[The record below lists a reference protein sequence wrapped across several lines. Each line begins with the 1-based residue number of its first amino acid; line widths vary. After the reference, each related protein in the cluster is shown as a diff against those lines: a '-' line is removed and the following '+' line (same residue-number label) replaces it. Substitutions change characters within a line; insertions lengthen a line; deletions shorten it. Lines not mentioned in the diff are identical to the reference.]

1 MSTTCTMHGLPTAAL
16 LALLV
21 GEQAAHQLAGRPLAQ
36 LFALYPEP
44 PFLKEPTVAPETE
57 RILKAS
63 KELLARALRE
73 SMKSRSLL
81 DTPAA
86 VRDYLRLRLADR
98 DHEVFHGLFL
108 DSQNRLIADV
118 ELFRGT
124 LTQTS
129 VYPREV
135 VKAALG
141 YNAAGVI
148 FAHNHP
154 SGASEPSF
162 SDTHLTEILKKA
174 LALMDVRTID
184 HFIVGGDH
192 SPLSMAERGMV

>member
-21 GEQAAHQLAGRPLAQ
+21 GEQAAHQLAGRPLPQ
-36 LFALYPEP
+36 LFSLYPEP
-44 PFLKEPTVAPETE
+44 PFLKEPTVDLETE
-57 RILKAS
+57 LILKAS

-81 DTPAA
+81 DTPTA
-86 VRDYLRLRLADR
+86 VRDYLRLRLAYR

-192 SPLSMAERGMV
+192 SPLSMAERGLL

>member
-21 GEQAAHQLAGRPLAQ
+21 GEQAAHQLAGRTLLE
-36 LFALYPEP
+36 LFSLYPEP

-63 KELLARALRE
+63 KELLARALQE
-73 SMKSRSLL
+73 SMQSRSLL
-81 DTPAA
+81 DTPTA

-108 DSQNRLIADV
+108 DSQNRLIADI

-154 SGASEPSF
+154 SGASEPSY
-162 SDTHLTEILKKA
+162 SDAHLTEILKKA

-192 SPLSMAERGMV
+192 SPLSMAERGLL